1 MMRYDS
7 MNFER
12 GVFGGWICAPR
23 ICGEWVMF
31 TDIYALLFTYETT
44 IIRTIISIV
53 VSSVIASNSQKSLVV
68 LSPMLTPVPLY
79 HLYEAPFMACEES
92 TGPGLNRPI

>member
-12 GVFGGWICAPR
+12 GVFGGCICAPR